1 MQRRGCSSGEVFVG
15 LDPMNLVGARSIAL
29 AGAVAVGALSEALVC
44 EPARAD
50 YYAFA
55 RTEHLSDATLRLT
68 VGDTTVNINTGG
80 FQGWFSTTSV
90 FHIPG
95 NSNYMVGEYNNTSY
109 NDYFGFD
116 LSSLPAT
123 ATVSSAELVVDSG
136 LISDKLNFILFGA
149 TQWIGQLQ
157 GGSNPDLYNELATGP
172 EYSRTVISANTDPTA
187 LLTSSL
193 NTLAVADINAAIQG
207 RSMFAMSGHA
217 ALASGLLANSVPEP
231 ATWILML
238 AGFAGLG
245 ALAHRRAAR
254 RRPAAAAGRRS
265 L

>member
-1 MQRRGCSSGEVFVG
+1 MLS
-15 LDPMNLVGARSIAL
+15 ARWAS
-29 AGAVAVGALSEALVC
+29 ALVC

-55 RTEHLSDATLRLT
+55 STEHLSDATLRLT

-95 NSNYMVGEYNNTSY
+95 NSNYVVGEYNNTSY

-136 LISDKLNFILFGA
+136 VISDKLNFILFGA

-187 LLTSSL
+187 LLTSS
-193 NTLAVADINAAIQG
+193 AQYFGGCGHQRGDPGPKHVRHV
-207 RSMFAMSGHA
+207 RS
-217 ALASGLLANSVPEP
+217 
-231 ATWILML
+231 
-238 AGFAGLG
+238 
-245 ALAHRRAAR
+245 RRARFGPPRRFCAGARDMDPDAR
-254 RRPAAAAGRRS
+254 RFRWTGRPRPPPGGETQACGCGRPKGS
-265 L
+265 LTVRRRARGRGRLHAVFFACDR